1 MKANL
6 EKELFGK
13 VVIRKYI
20 LHPKHKFKSIWDFY
34 ITMLLLFV
42 SCSIPYTLAFYF
54 GTTLSDTWTAVH
66 YFIDFSFFVDIVIIF
81 NSAYYDE
88 NFNLVQDRKL
98 IARNYLKGWFCVDF
112 LSIIPTDLLDV
123 EDFNQLFKIA
133 RFGRLYKLIKLAR
146 VTRMLKL
153 IKERNKIAKYFQSI
167 LRVNVG
173 FDRLVF
179 FILITF
185 IMCHIAA
192 CLWILVAK
200 FDDTTV

>member
-1 MKANL
+1 
-6 EKELFGK
+6 
-13 VVIRKYI
+13 
-20 LHPKHKFKSIWDFY
+20 
-34 ITMLLLFV
+34 
-42 SCSIPYTLAFYF
+42 
-54 GTTLSDTWTAVH
+54 
-66 YFIDFSFFVDIVIIF
+66 
-81 NSAYYDE
+81 
-88 NFNLVQDRKL
+88 
-98 IARNYLKGWFCVDF
+98 
-112 LSIIPTDLLDV
+112 
-123 EDFNQLFKIA
+123 
-133 RFGRLYKLIKLAR
+133 
-146 VTRMLKL
+146 MLKL